1 MKVLG
6 IDPGYGR
13 CGYAVVERV
22 GSKESLIITG
32 CIETFPSDGED
43 RLTRVGQEIRAIIK
57 KQKPDLIAIE
67 KIFFTKNIST
77 GIGVAEARGVVRFL
91 ARDANIPVLELG
103 PAAIKIAITGSGN
116 ADKRMVGS
124 MVMRLLSLRSPLV
137 PDDAADAAAIA
148 ITGIAH
154 SGILQ
159 HQK

>member
-22 GSKESLIITG
+22 GSKEILIVAG
-32 CIETFPSDGED
+32 CIETFPDEGDD
-43 RLTRVGQEIRAIIK
+43 RLKIIGQKIRTLIK
-57 KQKPDLIAIE
+57 KHEPSLVAIE
-67 KIFFTKNIST
+67 KIYFTKNIST

-91 ARDANIPVLELG
+91 ARDAHIEILELG
-103 PAAIKIAITGSGN
+103 PAAIKIALTGSGN
-116 ADKRMVGS
+116 ADKHMEGNMVT
-124 MVMRLLSLRSPLV
+124 RLLSLKSPLT

-154 SGILQ
+154 SGTLQ
-159 HQK
+159 RKK